1 MPAPSLAT
9 GPAVC
14 EQQANIRET
23 TEQSFA
29 LTVKRSYAVRL
40 KARFMRQR
48 TNASLFSIFL
58 RIRLYDFWLI
68 RLHHSIV
75 ARTLVASIADLI
87 CN

>member
-1 MPAPSLAT
+1 MPALSAAI

-68 RLHHSIV
+68 DSTIPLLRERSWHLS
-75 ARTLVASIADLI
+75 RT
-87 CN
+87 

>member
-1 MPAPSLAT
+1 MPALSAAI

-40 KARFMRQR
+40 KARFTRQH

-68 RLHHSIV
+68 DSAIPLLRERSWHLSW
-75 ARTLVASIADLI
+75 T
-87 CN
+87 

>member
-68 RLHHSIV
+68 DSAIPLLRERSWHLS
-75 ARTLVASIADLI
+75 RT
-87 CN
+87 

>member
-1 MPAPSLAT
+1 MPALSAAT

-23 TEQSFA
+23 AGLMFA

-58 RIRLYDFWLI
+58 RIRLYDLWLI
-68 RLHHSIV
+68 
-75 ARTLVASIADLI
+75 DLATS
-87 CN
+87 